1 VEVEAYL
8 VQAQTL
14 EGLSG
19 SPVFIQQFSQI
30 PGLSTPGG
38 GGVAGYGDQKLLGIY
53 QGAWDGE
60 PGAILSA
67 DRNLKGDNLR
77 VPVGM
82 GIIVPGE
89 RILELV
95 KNDPTFKEIQDDV
108 RRHRLKKN
116 AASADSAFSPPT
128 ADANPNHLEDFK
140 RLVGAAVKKREPED

>member
-1 VEVEAYL
+1 MEVEAYL

-82 GIIVPGE
+82 GIIVQGE

-108 RRHRLKKN
+108 RPVSYTHLLRAAHRRRQRR
-116 AASADSAFSPPT
+116 ARGSARWCRRRRQRQGFPAR
-128 ADANPNHLEDFK
+128 AC
-140 RLVGAAVKKREPED
+140 